1 MAEAQRIA
9 AFAGLGSIGRTGR
22 FLMEPLPNLARF
34 IFRGSEAA
42 AHDLGL
48 AFGADLSREPLKAN
62 ATADGRAALW
72 LGPDEWL
79 LIGPEADHAAILGI
93 VAATVIEPS
102 SLVDI
107 SHRNTG
113 ILLSGSRVEPVLNAG
128 CPLDLD
134 VSAFPVGMSTRTV
147 LAKVEIVLW
156 RKAASTFHL
165 ECGRSF
171 APYVHG
177 FVAEAAREFL
187 G

>member
-1 MAEAQRIA
+1 MAEAQRTA
-9 AFAGLGSIGRTGR
+9 AFAGLDAIGRKGR
-22 FLMEPLPNLARF
+22 FSLEPLPDLCRF
-34 IFRGSEAA
+34 AFRGSEAA
-42 AHDLGL
+42 ADDLSL
-48 AFGADLSREPLKAN
+48 AYGAELSREPLRAN
-62 ATADGRAALW
+62 ETTDGRAALW

-79 LIGPEADHAAILGI
+79 LIAPEADRAAIVDI
-93 VAATVIEPS
+93 VARTVTMPA

-113 ILLSGSRVEPVLNAG
+113 VLLRGSRVEAVLNAG

-134 VSAFPVGMSTRTV
+134 ISAFARGMSTRT
-147 LAKVEIVLW
+147 LMGKVEIVLW
-156 RKAASTFHL
+156 RKAADTFHL

-177 FVAEAAREFL
+177 FIAEAAREFL